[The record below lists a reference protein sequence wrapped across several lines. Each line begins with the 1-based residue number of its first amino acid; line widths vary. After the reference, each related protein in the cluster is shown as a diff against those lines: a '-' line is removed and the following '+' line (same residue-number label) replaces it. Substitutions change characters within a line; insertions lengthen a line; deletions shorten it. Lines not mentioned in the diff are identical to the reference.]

1 MSAYGPF
8 SECPGL
14 GDDEYP
20 GFPADVC
27 PEEMPDFSKH
37 HSLLADVFKK
47 DKSQYEKH
55 RLLRTR
61 LGVGLAKCI
70 KTGADN
76 RGHPMIKTVGLVA
89 GDEYCYETFGDIF
102 DRVVRQRH
110 GDGCLSRPHLTDMD
124 RNKLSCLRADGSGKY
139 VLSTQIRAARG
150 LAGVRFPPALSFQD
164 RREVE
169 RVIVR
174 ALLEMD
180 GKLKGDYFPLTAS
193 RSYAP
198 KPGGMSPEE
207 EEELRTANLV
217 FEQPDS
223 TTTLC
228 SGVGRHW
235 PDARGVFVNSARSF
249 SVWVNE
255 EEHLRAIAVRQG
267 DAIQDAFLEM
277 TEALDKVIQS
287 LRRHADCP
295 DGFAHSSKLGFLT
308 SCPSNIGTAL
318 RISVILKLPLLTQQA
333 SLNSWCTKRRL
344 TLRSAIDESGA
355 QLCGVVE
362 VSNCDRLGMTEIESV
377 NLVVEAVTELVL
389 AEQRLESGGP
399 GLEAAA
405 EPGATAST
413 AAAKAEEIPK
423 APLAMS
429 PTPSEQDNVVFDI
442 AGNALGMLFSCEVD
456 GKTAKIDAPEALVS
470 PTKSQAEIDR
480 EAAAAKIQAIQRGK
494 HDRQAAQKKKAEVT
508 GAATKIQAIQRGRHE
523 RKEVENHKK
532 KCDEAATKIQAIQR
546 GKEARKGKT
555 KESVRPPAATI
566 EDVKSKAKA
575 TLEAALDNGN
585 LQAVLQEIKQDAQ
598 AAQTDSLEDV
608 RAQMKRLLEESCD
621 SGALSQALAEVK
633 ADKKPVRDTE
643 SVRQQMKDILVEAE
657 SSGTLEAAL
666 RNVQGSAAAEAAE
679 TEDIR
684 LHVKSL
690 LEEAANSGAL
700 TQALTEVKG
709 VSAGKAGEPSVEDV
723 RKKMREMLEECADS
737 GALSQALAQVK
748 GSEPTVEDI
757 RSKMRDLLEEA
768 CDTGNLASALA
779 EVKAGATEPNVEDVR
794 EKMKNMLE
802 EACDSGALAD
812 ALACLKDPNNAEDS
826 SLEDIRLQMKDML
839 EAACDSGALCE
850 ALAESKMAKT
860 PSKTNRDTCR
870 DLLAEFT
877 HADEATLGTAGA
889 MPLMLAVSNC
899 DRRIGALNAMITET
913 QRRIQDQ
920 EAYALQL
927 EADIATAK
935 QDSAQ
940 LAVEYDRQQRIL
952 DEADTTHRKLQDKQK
967 KLFDDLDDE
976 ALKHRHCILD
986 LDPSMYSARS
996 EMSTVCTVRDLQNT
1010 DLSSPFNQVTAS
1022 AITAP
1027 APTFLS

>member
-1 MSAYGPF
+1 
-8 SECPGL
+8 
-14 GDDEYP
+14 
-20 GFPADVC
+20 
-27 PEEMPDFSKH
+27 
-37 HSLLADVFKK
+37 
-47 DKSQYEKH
+47 
-55 RLLRTR
+55 
-61 LGVGLAKCI
+61 
-70 KTGADN
+70 
-76 RGHPMIKTVGLVA
+76 
-89 GDEYCYETFGDIF
+89 
-102 DRVVRQRH
+102 
-110 GDGCLSRPHLTDMD
+110 
-124 RNKLSCLRADGSGKY
+124 
-139 VLSTQIRAARG
+139 
-150 LAGVRFPPALSFQD
+150 
-164 RREVE
+164 
-169 RVIVR
+169 
-174 ALLEMD
+174 
-180 GKLKGDYFPLTAS
+180 
-193 RSYAP
+193 
-198 KPGGMSPEE
+198 
-207 EEELRTANLV
+207 
-217 FEQPDS
+217 
-223 TTTLC
+223 
-228 SGVGRHW
+228 
-235 PDARGVFVNSARSF
+235 
-249 SVWVNE
+249 
-255 EEHLRAIAVRQG
+255 
-267 DAIQDAFLEM
+267 
-277 TEALDKVIQS
+277 
-287 LRRHADCP
+287 
-295 DGFAHSSKLGFLT
+295 
-308 SCPSNIGTAL
+308 
-318 RISVILKLPLLTQQA
+318 
-333 SLNSWCTKRRL
+333 
-344 TLRSAIDESGA
+344 
-355 QLCGVVE
+355 
-362 VSNCDRLGMTEIESV
+362 
-377 NLVVEAVTELVL
+377 
-389 AEQRLESGGP
+389 
-399 GLEAAA
+399 
-405 EPGATAST
+405 
-413 AAAKAEEIPK
+413 
-423 APLAMS
+423 
-429 PTPSEQDNVVFDI
+429 
-442 AGNALGMLFSCEVD
+442 
-456 GKTAKIDAPEALVS
+456 
-470 PTKSQAEIDR
+470 
-480 EAAAAKIQAIQRGK
+480 
-494 HDRQAAQKKKAEVT
+494 
-508 GAATKIQAIQRGRHE
+508 
-523 RKEVENHKK
+523 
-532 KCDEAATKIQAIQR
+532 
-546 GKEARKGKT
+546 
-555 KESVRPPAATI
+555 
-566 EDVKSKAKA
+566 VKSKAKA